1 MILALT
7 SHDPDAR
14 PTATEVLQL
23 DLLKGSTA
31 APSRNP
37 SDGSELRSAR
47 ATPLPPV
54 PSPGAAAALSGGASG
69 AVLATAVAAAPLDPE
84 DVAAALAAKDREIE
98 ELRRQLQE
106 HKLLLTMMQAE

>member
-7 SHDPDAR
+7 SHDPDVR

-37 SDGSELRSAR
+37 SDGSELRSAST
-47 ATPLPPV
+47 TPLPQM

-69 AVLATAVAAAPLDPE
+69 TLATAAAGPLDPE

-106 HKLLLTMMQAE
+106 HKLMLTMMQAE